1 MANEGQRW
9 FESITAHQQILQHC
23 FRDKGLCTKA
33 RLGELANPPAS
44 GAGVGNDIPGSNP
57 GLRTR
62 FTSVLCINKRP
73 GQRTHGGR
81 SLTTWEY
88 GLRSGWQGRGRV
100 ASSFA
105 AAGS

>member
-44 GAGVGNDIPGSNP
+44 GAGVGNDSPGSSP
-57 GLRTR
+57 GPRTR
-62 FTSVLCINKRP
+62 FASVLCIDKPP
-73 GQRTHGGR
+73 GQRTWCGS

-88 GLRSGWQGRGRV
+88 GLRFGRQGRGRI
-100 ASSFA
+100 ASSFV